1 MKQCQIC
8 GKENS
13 NNMFCTECGNKLM
26 VSRPKPTKV
35 HEIILRIGNF
45 LLSIPLY
52 ISILMFA
59 YVLFGTLMLGIGS
72 ATGSDVDYEK
82 FFIEG
87 TGKALL
93 WLFIAGIGIL
103 IFNIIL
109 GILMYKKNK
118 NTVFVGKYK
127 KIKKVTY
134 ALLTWF
140 LGIYGIHRFVVKDIK
155 GGVIRLIITIGI
167 PFVAAIL
174 SEIGIGVFSFYL
186 VGIGMI
192 IEYSTVISDF
202 VIGLSKVSNENKM
215 ILV

>member
-1 MKQCQIC
+1 MKCLQC
-8 GKENS
+8 GTENN
-13 NNMFCTECGNKLM
+13 NNMFCTECGNKLV
-26 VSRPKPTKV
+26 VSTPKSTKV

-59 YVLFGTLMLGIGS
+59 YVLLGTLMLGIGS

-82 FFIEG
+82 FFIDG
-87 TGKALL
+87 TGEALL
-93 WLFIAGIGIL
+93 WLFVAGIGIL
-103 IFNIIL
+103 ILNITV

-140 LGIYGIHRFVVKDIK
+140 LGIYGVHRFVIKDTT
-155 GGVIRLIITIGI
+155 GGVIRLVITIGI
-167 PFVAAIL
+167 PFISAIL
-174 SEIGIGVFSFYL
+174 SEIGMGVFSFYL
-186 VGIGMI
+186 VAIGMI
-192 IEYSTVISDF
+192 IEYSMVISDF
-202 VIGLSKVSNENKM
+202 TIGLSRVADEDKK
-215 ILV
+215 IYAD